1 MLLHLN
7 SLHLNGK
14 ILHCDVKAGLILQIL
29 VLGKT
34 KELQNTLSLHQDSQK
49 QNTLLKSI
57 TNIFV
62 IDAFKELLQSPL
74 ICQVINNWYKNARL
88 KNEQKDI
95 EKGLDCI
102 SNFIPIDWPIVMNKN
117 RNKCSIDQLD
127 TLRYHKV

>member
-29 VLGKT
+29 VPGKT
-34 KELQNTLSLHQDSQK
+34 KELQNTLSLHQDF
-49 QNTLLKSI
+49 SI

-88 KNEQKDI
+88 KNKQKNI

-102 SNFIPIDWPIVMNKN
+102 RHFIPIDWPIVMNKN

>member
-29 VLGKT
+29 VPGKT

-74 ICQVINNWYKNARL
+74 VCQVINNWYKNARL

-117 RNKCSIDQLD
+117 RNK
-127 TLRYHKV
+127 